1 MLYRAASPFNTFLVT
16 ERCDNF
22 CLMCSQ
28 PPKQADDSWL
38 VDELLQDVL
47 PLLPDDTVNLGIT
60 GGEPGLLGERI
71 VELVAAIGARLPRTS
86 LHILSNGRAFVDAS
100 LARSL
105 GAVHHPDL
113 MVGVPLY
120 SDLAAE
126 HDYVVQARGAFDEAV
141 RGILRLAEA
150 NVPVEIRVVVHR
162 VTAPRLA
169 SLARFIA
176 RNLRFA
182 THVAFM
188 GLEHVG
194 FAKTN
199 LDELWIDPL
208 DYAGVLAEAVTV
220 TRAAGMRVS
229 VYNHQLCT
237 LPPALHPVAR
247 KSISDWK
254 NVYVP
259 ECEGCV
265 EKPSCGGFFASSTLR
280 ASRGIRAFATDQG

>member
-105 GAVHHPDL
+105 AET
-113 MVGVPLY
+113 
-120 SDLAAE
+120 SRRRRAA
-126 HDYVVQARGAFDEAV
+126 FC
-141 RGILRLAEA
+141 
-150 NVPVEIRVVVHR
+150 
-162 VTAPRLA
+162 LA
-169 SLARFIA
+169 SI
-176 RNLRFA
+176 
-182 THVAFM
+182 
-188 GLEHVG
+188 
-194 FAKTN
+194 
-199 LDELWIDPL
+199 P
-208 DYAGVLAEAVTV
+208 
-220 TRAAGMRVS
+220 S
-229 VYNHQLCT
+229 
-237 LPPALHPVAR
+237 
-247 KSISDWK
+247 SI
-254 NVYVP
+254 
-259 ECEGCV
+259 
-265 EKPSCGGFFASSTLR
+265 
-280 ASRGIRAFATDQG
+280 